1 MYRFKS
7 YIFLVISINVFFS
20 SLNLKSAE
28 LIFEV
33 GGKFHVTHFYQID
46 PNYNFMTIKNTW
58 TMTTNTPYVGYGNC
72 SGTIKTKSQKQ
83 VYDLVCHGKFK
94 EGEFFAAFDYSAKG
108 DVQSASTSEYT
119 FLSGSGPW
127 KELVGV
133 KCLGALIQLG
143 EENYIWR
150 GKCNVS
156 DNTFDR
162 FINYKV
168 EE

>member
-1 MYRFKS
+1 MRNIKIYLLLLATIK
-7 YIFLVISINVFFS
+7 FFYTT
-20 SLNLKSAE
+20 LYVGAAE

-72 SGTIKTKSQKQ
+72 SGIIKTKLQKQ

-94 EGEFFAAFDYSAKG
+94 EGEFYAAFDYSAKG

-156 DNTFDR
+156 DNTFNK

>member
-1 MYRFKS
+1 MCRLKS
-7 YIFLVISINVFFS
+7 FIFLLVSINFFFT

-156 DNTFDR
+156 DNTFNR
-162 FINYKV
+162 FINYKA

>member
-1 MYRFKS
+1 MCK
-7 YIFLVISINVFFS
+7 IKTHISLLILINLFFT
-20 SLNLKSAE
+20 SLYLNAAE

-94 EGEFFAAFDYSAKG
+94 EGEFYAAFDYSAKG

-156 DNTFDR
+156 DNTFNR
-162 FINYKV
+162 FINYKA

>member
-1 MYRFKS
+1 MCRLKS
-7 YIFLVISINVFFS
+7 YIFLLVSINFFFTS
-20 SLNLKSAE
+20 FNVKSAE

>member
-7 YIFLVISINVFFS
+7 YILFLISINFFFI

-94 EGEFFAAFDYSAKG
+94 EGEFYAAFDYSAKG

>member
-7 YIFLVISINVFFS
+7 YIFLLISINFFFT

-94 EGEFFAAFDYSAKG
+94 EGEFYAAFDYSAKG

-127 KELVGV
+127 KELVGI

-156 DNTFDR
+156 DNTFNR

>member
-1 MYRFKS
+1 MCRLKS
-7 YIFLVISINVFFS
+7 YIFLLVSINFFFT
-20 SLNLKSAE
+20 SLNFKSAE

>member
-1 MYRFKS
+1 MYRIKG
-7 YIFLVISINVFFS
+7 YIFLLISINFFFT

-94 EGEFFAAFDYSAKG
+94 EGEFYAAFDYSAKG

>member
-1 MYRFKS
+1 MYRRKS
-7 YIFLVISINVFFS
+7 YILFLISINFFFTS
-20 SLNLKSAE
+20 SNLKLAE

-94 EGEFFAAFDYSAKG
+94 EGEFYAAFDYSAKG

>member
-1 MYRFKS
+1 MCRLKS
-7 YIFLVISINVFFS
+7 FIFLLVSINFFFT

>member
-1 MYRFKS
+1 M
-7 YIFLVISINVFFS
+7 
-20 SLNLKSAE
+20 
-28 LIFEV
+28 
-33 GGKFHVTHFYQID
+33 THFYQID

-72 SGTIKTKSQKQ
+72 SGTIKTKSKKQ

-168 EE
+168 LE

>member
-94 EGEFFAAFDYSAKG
+94 EGEFYAAFDYSAKG

-156 DNTFDR
+156 DNTFNR
-162 FINYKV
+162 FINYKA

>member
-1 MYRFKS
+1 MCK
-7 YIFLVISINVFFS
+7 IKTHISLLILINLFFT
-20 SLNLKSAE
+20 SLHLNAAE

-46 PNYNFMTIKNTW
+46 SNYNFMTIKNTW

-94 EGEFFAAFDYSAKG
+94 EGEFYAAFDYSAKG

-162 FINYKV
+162 FINYKT

>member
-1 MYRFKS
+1 MHRFRS
-7 YIFLVISINVFFS
+7 YIFLLISINFFFT

-168 EE
+168 LE

>member
-1 MYRFKS
+1 MCRLKS
-7 YIFLVISINVFFS
+7 FIFLLVSINFFFT

-33 GGKFHVTHFYQID
+33 GGKFHVTHFYQIN

-127 KELVGV
+127 KELIGV

-156 DNTFDR
+156 DDTFDR

>member
-1 MYRFKS
+1 MHRFRS
-7 YIFLVISINVFFS
+7 YIFLLISINFFFT

>member
-1 MYRFKS
+1 MKYL
-7 YIFLVISINVFFS
+7 FLLSFIVLSPISF
-20 SLNLKSAE
+20 AAQ
-28 LIFEV
+28 LIMNV
-33 GGKFHVTHFYQID
+33 GGTYKYHGSYHVDKENLFITYQ
-46 PNYNFMTIKNTW
+46 NFW

-72 SGTIKTKSQKQ
+72 SGTIKTKSQIQ

-94 EGEFFAAFDYSAKG
+94 EGEFFAAFDYSSKG

-127 KELVGV
+127 KELVGI

-150 GKCNVS
+150 GKCNVT
-156 DNTFDR
+156 DETFDK
-162 FINYKV
+162 FINYKKP
-168 EE
+168 E

>member
-1 MYRFKS
+1 MIKIKDL
-7 YIFLVISINVFFS
+7 IFLLTTLNLFFS
-20 SLNLKSAE
+20 VFKINAAE

-72 SGTIKTKSQKQ
+72 SGTIKTKSQIQ

-94 EGEFFAAFDYSAKG
+94 EGEFFAAFDYSSKG

-127 KELVGV
+127 KELVGI

-150 GKCNVS
+150 GKCNVT
-156 DNTFDR
+156 DETFDK
-162 FINYKV
+162 FINYKKP
-168 EE
+168 E